1 MILIISEKLQQK
13 LATGTYILSYSLL
26 AFWKM
31 KKDVES
37 NNSNKNTIMK
47 KIMEKYPQKLVSLS
61 STSIPIKKKKLH
73 LPRFCSCHSEE
84 KEQIKLNI
92 QKTLK

>member
-1 MILIISEKLQQK
+1 
-13 LATGTYILSYSLL
+13 
-26 AFWKM
+26 
-31 KKDVES
+31 
-37 NNSNKNTIMK
+37 
-47 KIMEKYPQKLVSLS
+47 MEKYPQKLVSLS

-92 QKTLK
+92 QKTLKWTKKTVIWCFNLKKNNIQLSLS